1 MLENIRRIGIF
12 MIAAQAVIHFSP
24 GRQYEKYIK
33 VISRVIILFL
43 FMRPFLSM
51 QGELEVEWQT
61 GMEKIVQE
69 YEGENLWNPQTAGI
83 HDKTI
88 EQMEDKVKS
97 RLNEEVSGGAYC
109 VKSVSLVFGR
119 SVSGEY
125 GESYEPQLQRVEV
138 VMGQVREEIV
148 EPVLVEEIVI
158 GDEREK
164 EETGEA
170 SKYQEIFAN
179 ILGIEP
185 DRVEVICVGGW

>member
-33 VISRVIILFL
+33 VISGVIILFL

-88 EQMEDKVKS
+88 EQMEDKIKS
-97 RLNEEVSGGAYC
+97 RLNEEASGGAYC

-125 GESYEPQLQRVEV
+125 GESCEPQLQRVEV
-138 VMGQVREEIV
+138 VMSQVREEIV

-164 EETGEA
+164 EDAGEA
-170 SKYQEIFAN
+170 SKYQETFAS